1 MKARAAIALPF
12 LALAFAGFASAASA
26 QGLTR
31 AEVRQQ
37 LVQAEENGS
46 QFVTDASYPDVSP
59 VFAQQVAQQSQRAH
73 GTGGTA
79 AGTSEAGAP
88 RAATHAVLNS
98 GCVGPVSFCTPYF
111 GS

>member
-1 MKARAAIALPF
+1 MKARNAIALPF
-12 LALAFAGFASAASA
+12 LALAFAAFSSAASA

-46 QFVTDASYPDVSP
+46 QFVTNASYPDVSP

-88 RAATHAVLNS
+88 RAATHAVLKP
-98 GCVGPVSFCTPYF
+98 GCVGLVSYCTPYF

>member
-1 MKARAAIALPF
+1 MKARNAITLPF
-12 LALAFAGFASAASA
+12 LALAFAAFSSAASA

-46 QFVTDASYPDVSP
+46 QFVTNASYPDVSP
-59 VFAQQVAQQSQRAH
+59 VFAQQVAQQKQREY
-73 GTGGTA
+73 GSG
-79 AGTSEAGAP
+79 GTSEAGAP
-88 RAATHAVLNS
+88 RAATHAVLKP
-98 GCVGPVSFCTPYF
+98 GCVGPVSYCTPYF